1 MQTVQSELT
10 AADHRNRQAN
20 KKISRQ
26 ANRIQWLLTQ
36 RKMSLLAL
44 EKNAAQVKQLQCIA
58 NRIKLKGTISLSR
71 PLDTFDAGRGSFD
84 PQNSA
89 HRKQKSRASIRAV
102 QTILEA
108 AGRSE
113 LRAAEIIEAVL
124 NHKCIQ
130 QSWAI
135 NPQGA
140 APLNPQ
146 HLQVRAVFFRRA
158 GPAARIGPGPA
169 QQGSCY
175 CCLVINLIVIHA
187 YTYTYTQQRLLCVL
201 LTTATPSAARALGAP
216 AVHCRECSGLCA
228 RPLGP
233 LGPALAAGRAGCVGV
248 GISTCNTEKVA
259 YSR

>member
-1 MQTVQSELT
+1 MQIGFADAYVAGRPTYIDMQTVQSELT

-175 CCLVINLIVIHA
+175 SSCYCCLV
-187 YTYTYTQQRLLCVL
+187 
-201 LTTATPSAARALGAP
+201 
-216 AVHCRECSGLCA
+216 
-228 RPLGP
+228 
-233 LGPALAAGRAGCVGV
+233 
-248 GISTCNTEKVA
+248 TCC
-259 YSR
+259 

>member
-1 MQTVQSELT
+1 MQIGFADAYVAGRPTYIDMQTVQSELT

-102 QTILEA
+102 
-108 AGRSE
+108 
-113 LRAAEIIEAVL
+113 
-124 NHKCIQ
+124 
-130 QSWAI
+130 
-135 NPQGA
+135 
-140 APLNPQ
+140 
-146 HLQVRAVFFRRA
+146 RA
-158 GPAARIGPGPA
+158 GPGRLRASGPGPPNKVA
-169 QQGSCY
+169 ATAA
-175 CCLVINLIVIHA
+175 L
-187 YTYTYTQQRLLCVL
+187 L
-201 LTTATPSAARALGAP
+201 LT
-216 AVHCRECSGLCA
+216 
-228 RPLGP
+228 
-233 LGPALAAGRAGCVGV
+233 
-248 GISTCNTEKVA
+248 
-259 YSR
+259 

>member
-135 NPQGA
+135 YKSARRGTS
-140 APLNPQ
+140 NPQ
-146 HLQVRAVFFRRA
+146 HLQVRAVFSDGPGRLRA
-158 GPAARIGPGPA
+158 SGPGPPSKVA
-169 QQGSCY
+169 ATAA
-175 CCLVINLIVIHA
+175 L
-187 YTYTYTQQRLLCVL
+187 L
-201 LTTATPSAARALGAP
+201 LT
-216 AVHCRECSGLCA
+216 
-228 RPLGP
+228 
-233 LGPALAAGRAGCVGV
+233 
-248 GISTCNTEKVA
+248 
-259 YSR
+259 

>member
-1 MQTVQSELT
+1 VQIGFADAYVAGRPTHIDMQTVQSELT

-124 NHKCIQ
+124 NHKCILE
-130 QSWAI
+130 SWAL

-146 HLQVRAVFFRRA
+146 HLQVRAVFSDGPGRLRA
-158 GPAARIGPGPA
+158 SGPGPPNKVA
-169 QQGSCY
+169 ATAA
-175 CCLVINLIVIHA
+175 L
-187 YTYTYTQQRLLCVL
+187 L
-201 LTTATPSAARALGAP
+201 LT
-216 AVHCRECSGLCA
+216 
-228 RPLGP
+228 
-233 LGPALAAGRAGCVGV
+233 
-248 GISTCNTEKVA
+248 
-259 YSR
+259 

>member
-130 QSWAI
+130 QCYQKPDTDLEGQAI
-135 NPQGA
+135 LVELGA
-140 APLNPQ
+140 VPLNPQ
-146 HLQVRAVFFRRA
+146 HLQVRAVFVRRA

-175 CCLVINLIVIHA
+175 CRLVIHA
-187 YTYTYTQQRLLCVL
+187 LRD
-201 LTTATPSAARALGAP
+201 AARSD
-216 AVHCRECSGLCA
+216 CCA
-228 RPLGP
+228 Y
-233 LGPALAAGRAGCVGV
+233 C
-248 GISTCNTEKVA
+248 
-259 YSR
+259 

>member
-102 QTILEA
+102 
-108 AGRSE
+108 
-113 LRAAEIIEAVL
+113 
-124 NHKCIQ
+124 
-130 QSWAI
+130 
-135 NPQGA
+135 
-140 APLNPQ
+140 
-146 HLQVRAVFFRRA
+146 RA
-158 GPAARIGPGPA
+158 GPGRLRASGPGPPNKVA
-169 QQGSCY
+169 ATAALLSTQ
-175 CCLVINLIVIHA
+175 HA
-187 YTYTYTQQRLLCVL
+187 A
-201 LTTATPSAARALGAP
+201 TAVRIANCHPPRALQ
-216 AVHCRECSGLCA
+216 VHPPSITANAAACAHGLWGL
-228 RPLGP
+228 RGP
-233 LGPALAAGRAGCVGV
+233 R
-248 GISTCNTEKVA
+248 
-259 YSR
+259 